1 MPLATIVS
9 FTHAVHQRG
18 LAELQSQEQ
27 LEDSDEASSLLSPS
41 RKYDLDLARARIDER
56 NELFDHDV
64 TEAAQLRRQF
74 FRFGRKRMNLNVR
87 RHDAVDR
94 DRERRG

>member
-9 FTHAVHQRG
+9 FTHALHQRG

-41 RKYDLDLARARIDER
+41 RKYDFDLARTRIDER
-56 NELFDHDV
+56 NKLFDHHV
-64 TEAAQLRRQF
+64 AEAAQLRRQF
-74 FRFGRKRMNLNVR
+74 FRFGRKRMNLDVR
-87 RHDAVDR
+87 WHDAIDH
-94 DRERRG
+94 DRER